1 MLLRGMSQIQDLTI
15 NRPKLQLDFL
25 DGTNWDI
32 TNGNND
38 ATITGLAAGVNANDA
53 VNFQQ
58 LTDLF
63 EGIKKRFV
71 ARVKAQT
78 NVIALTGTQTI
89 DGVALVDGDTILL
102 DQQTTTTQD
111 GLWIVRAG
119 AWERHPFWDVGEDV
133 GAYFLFVKEG
143 TDDNKG
149 FVCTNN
155 TGSDIIGTDDLV
167 FIQSSGAGT
176 ISADNG
182 ITMTGSNI
190 QLGGPLTQNTSI
202 TTNTNSLTFTGIGVG
217 GTFNVHM
224 NDAVNLWGNQ
234 AELRLN
240 NDLDLDAN
248 LALRFDDSEVK
259 ASGILNA
266 IPFAMTATTDYGN
279 GNGTNAGDVIDQFRT
294 EFTDDAI
301 VNALV
306 ELKAMIDGSTVT
318 ASNGLTM
325 VANDVQWGG
334 TLTAPMSMDLDGN
347 NMSFVGSGSENV
359 SFGSSSTELNQFNVR
374 ADDNMTLWGNQASL
388 VFDQSLSLDALT
400 SIQFDD
406 SEVKSAT
413 VTTDI
418 PFSMTATA
426 DYGNGNGT
434 ASGDVINQFRAEFTD
449 DAIVN
454 ALVELKALVDNPVV
468 STEESITV
476 ANGTSVTLTG
486 GNTTSVVKDV
496 FLNGNRL
503 VPGDEFTLGDDG
515 SHRVITEV
523 VANQDFTNGDVV
535 TVIYMV

>member
-1 MLLRGMSQIQDLTI
+1 MLLRGISQIQDLTI

-78 NVIALTGTQTI
+78 NVSALTGTQTV

-133 GAYFLFVKEG
+133 GAYFVFVKEG

-347 NMSFVGSGSENV
+347 NMNFVGSGSENV

-374 ADDNMTLWGNQASL
+374 ADDSITLWGNQASIA
-388 VFDQSLSLDALT
+388 FDQSLSLDALT